1 MAQLFANNAI
11 SRLASAVSPISMT
24 IYVDPARANLFPD
37 PQNIDDYFLITLD
50 DIDDVDNFEI
60 VKISHRLGNQ
70 LFVAERGFEGTVPKT
85 WTIESTLVDHRITA
99 GTLQSFL
106 PAVRRPHTNIPAG
119 TTIVIDAFQPSSE
132 NLSQKWQVTLQSPDL
147 DKYQFF
153 EINAI
158 YLQTANDVKF
168 TVFGVVGNS
177 FNVDVDIVLQGGY
190 IKLIIQNDEP
200 ASIVANVIRIQ
211 HV

>member
-1 MAQLFANNAI
+1 MALLFSNNAI
-11 SRLASAVSPISMT
+11 ARLAGAVSPISTT
-24 IYVDPARANLFPD
+24 IFVDPARAHLVPN
-37 PQNIDDYFLITLD
+37 PQHIDDYFLITLD
-50 DIDDVDNFEI
+50 DMNDVDNFEI
-60 VKISHRLGNQ
+60 VKISHRVNNE
-70 LFVAERGFEGTVPKT
+70 LFVAERGYEGTTPDT
-85 WTIESTLVDHRITA
+85 WQVDSTIVDHRVTA
-99 GTLQSFL
+99 GTLESFL
-106 PAVRRPHTNIPAG
+106 PASRHSHINIPSTA
-119 TTIVIDAFQPSSE
+119 TIVVDAYQPSSE

-177 FNVDVDIVLQGGY
+177 FNVDVDIVIQGGY

-200 ASIVANVIRIQ
+200 ASVIANVIRIQ